1 MNRISRS
8 QKRLDIARL
17 PEEMYAKTKAPH
29 SRITAR
35 ISRKRQ
41 SGRRAILSAP
51 PERAAGTTRTTTFN
65 WQTMKE
71 QETHMNRYS
80 TIILAALFVAAAS
93 ASALA
98 QQPQQS
104 GAPQNS
110 NPMIA
115 ELKQMYTT
123 IKNNQTKMAE
133 KMPEENYSFK
143 ATADIRT
150 FGKLVAHV
158 ADSQARFCSA
168 VNGEQKA
175 VNADSKTSK
184 ADLVAALKESFD
196 MCDKAFDSLTDA
208 KAAEMV
214 SMGQRQSS
222 KLGILA
228 RMVSHSNEEYGYM
241 AVYLRLKSVVPP
253 SSEGR

>member
-1 MNRISRS
+1 
-8 QKRLDIARL
+8 
-17 PEEMYAKTKAPH
+17 
-29 SRITAR
+29 
-35 ISRKRQ
+35 
-41 SGRRAILSAP
+41 
-51 PERAAGTTRTTTFN
+51 
-65 WQTMKE
+65 MKE

-93 ASALA
+93 ASAFA
-98 QQPQQS
+98 QQAQPS
-104 GAPQNS
+104 GAPQNA

-115 ELKQMYTT
+115 ELKQMYAT

-133 KMPEENYSFK
+133 KMPEEHYSFK
-143 ATADIRT
+143 ATADVRT
-150 FGKLVAHV
+150 FGQLVAHV
-158 ADSQARFCSA
+158 ADSQARTCSA

-175 VNADSKTSK
+175 LNAGSKTSK

-214 SMGQRQSS
+214 SMGQRQRS
-222 KLGILA
+222 KLGMLA
-228 RMVSHSNEEYGYM
+228 GMVSHSNEEYGYM